1 MISLLH
7 HQKSVAVSCMIN
19 KNQSQDEKTRMERDL
34 ITGDLVIRLYA
45 HPKVLA
51 GRLKSR

>member
-7 HQKSVAVSCMIN
+7 DQKSVAVSCMMN
-19 KNQSQDEKTRMERDL
+19 KKQSQDEKTRTERDL

-45 HPKVLA
+45 HPKALA
-51 GRLKSR
+51 GRLKSK